1 MRAARPLERQAW
13 RLVSGDLAV
22 RTPCWRGELSSQVRE
37 GSPYQRSP
45 PGGLDARA
53 RGAIVGGWEHTVA
66 FEQRGKGMLWIVLVA
81 MILIIAVLGYC
92 VAMSSEQV
100 PWSRTR
106 RALMGRDRTT
116 ERS

>member
-1 MRAARPLERQAW
+1 M
-13 RLVSGDLAV
+13 
-22 RTPCWRGELSSQVRE
+22 
-37 GSPYQRSP
+37 
-45 PGGLDARA
+45 
-53 RGAIVGGWEHTVA
+53 A
-66 FEQRGKGMLWIVLVA
+66 FQQRGSGMLWIVLVA

-92 VAMSSEQV
+92 VAMSSEQI